1 MSLCTL
7 FTPRCQTLG
16 WTSLHSPSF
25 SFKNQAPVS
34 FIPIKNNNNLTPV
47 IITIWVPFTVLTFE
61 VNREFKQ
68 PTFLSDVVQ
77 PEVSLFLF
85 NICLGSTKFLLLSVF
100 PFKETIYPKI
110 CSKSRLRCA
119 KSSLP
124 VDARHSK
131 TSLPVLLKIMTENG
145 TNSPPMKLISDTILF
160 VYSLRGALSKL
171 RADVTRDR
179 LQNSPYFC
187 VFKYARAVK
196 QKVEAENKE
205 RDWACE
211 ARAVRARRLLRHALP
226 ISLLILRKKPTVLQS
241 TLVMTQIFWWNHHI
255 IVRLPRRYLVAFSYP
270 DYSKLNGNWHTCTNP
285 RPGQYLTHEQSHITR
300 VLADICSYLSRPR
313 GILIRIFCKS
323 CIIFFGSTS
332 CL

>member
-1 MSLCTL
+1 M
-7 FTPRCQTLG
+7 
-16 WTSLHSPSF
+16 
-25 SFKNQAPVS
+25 
-34 FIPIKNNNNLTPV
+34 
-47 IITIWVPFTVLTFE
+47 IITLWVPFTVLTFE

-100 PFKETIYPKI
+100 FFKETIYPKI

-145 TNSPPMKLISDTILF
+145 TNSPPMKVISNTILF

-171 RADVTRDR
+171 RPDVTRDR

-205 RDWACE
+205 RDCAGE
-211 ARAVRARRLLRHALP
+211 ARAVRARKILTPRFTDFFTDFEEKNRLFC
-226 ISLLILRKKPTVLQS
+226 SL
-241 TLVMTQIFWWNHHI
+241 
-255 IVRLPRRYLVAFSYP
+255 
-270 DYSKLNGNWHTCTNP
+270 HT
-285 RPGQYLTHEQSHITR
+285 
-300 VLADICSYLSRPR
+300 
-313 GILIRIFCKS
+313 
-323 CIIFFGSTS
+323 
-332 CL
+332 